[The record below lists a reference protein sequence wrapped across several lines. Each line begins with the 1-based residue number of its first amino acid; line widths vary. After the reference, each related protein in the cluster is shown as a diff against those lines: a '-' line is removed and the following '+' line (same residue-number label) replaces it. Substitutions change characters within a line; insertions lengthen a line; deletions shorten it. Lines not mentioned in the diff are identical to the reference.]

1 MIEVMWQ
8 PPETPNGILTG
19 YEVTV
24 YNTRLNYTHTVSVGP
39 SVLNITIS
47 DNIGKKHFMI
57 LLMHAKYAVCFEVVE
72 VVTDVGAPER
82 RSMIMLFTK

>member
-1 MIEVMWQ
+1 MTDLQLTPLPLNKLEVMWQ

-24 YNTRLNYTHTVSVGP
+24 YNTKLNYTHTLSVGP

-47 DNIGKKHFMI
+47 ANIGKKHFMI
-57 LLMHAKYAVCFEVVE
+57 LLMHNN
-72 VVTDVGAPER
+72 
-82 RSMIMLFTK
+82 